1 MSFKENLLQKMKID
15 QLTKKVLA
23 SIGPLES
30 GRKVDKEGMRRLLEM
45 KPCDFRQERGLDLY
59 ILGTDEGGEKILVLD
74 NELPIYKTTVEDV
87 AMRKSPTVKEMLNIR
102 NVIKILNDSDVI
114 VSKKEASVETIRKES
129 IDRLDLSFTEADLDS
144 IEKDAVNAL
153 ERGDADA
160 VIESLALFVELLGYK
175 APPKAFETGNAKVW
189 GALEKKETGELVFGP
204 IVIYN
209 LVVNTLHLM
218 PQQIG
223 SRDKE
228 SIELVHQVSL
238 GNEKAPL
245 EGPDVLD
252 YLKKII
258 IKQGTWGAI

>member
-1 MSFKENLLQKMKID
+1 M
-15 QLTKKVLA
+15 
-23 SIGPLES
+23 
-30 GRKVDKEGMRRLLEM
+30 
-45 KPCDFRQERGLDLY
+45 
-59 ILGTDEGGEKILVLD
+59 
-74 NELPIYKTTVEDV
+74 
-87 AMRKSPTVKEMLNIR
+87 
-102 NVIKILNDSDVI
+102 I

-238 GNEKAPL
+238 GSPFKVVLLLLSFSKDFRSRNMRALFAAFALRLRLFRASGVFTKCRQFYICRELFEYRHQFGWIHTLKHNPL
-245 EGPDVLD
+245 FIRNCDHHSPIGSRNFIG
-252 YLKKII
+252 KII
-258 IKQGTWGAI
+258 ARHLVFYDLGSMNAAKRSLDDG